1 MKIES
6 NVTDLSA
13 DGDNLVTVGESLQRA
28 RASMQLSVLDIADAL
43 HITPTYV
50 NLIEK
55 NQFQKLPAAIFT
67 RGYIKSYARLVNLPI
82 DDVLALYFQQT
93 VDVPI
98 ESQMRSSVNEY
109 GVSVRRHGV
118 KWAVGIILGVLFL
131 PTLAWWYAH
140 RNVAETITTTL
151 AVSEPALEATTVS
164 ADIINSNIS
173 PMMDAIPDQ
182 SATILPPIQNTLV
195 EMTAVTAVTKEIVAP
210 IPEQAA
216 PSKTVDLE
224 KTQDALQINFTGKSW
239 VQVKNIDGVML
250 HDAEHQA
257 GESITIDGKSPL
269 YVWIK
274 NANVVAMLFNGAPVK
289 MENIDNKGA
298 ARLVVGK

>member
-1 MKIES
+1 
-6 NVTDLSA
+6 
-13 DGDNLVTVGESLQRA
+13 
-28 RASMQLSVLDIADAL
+28 
-43 HITPTYV
+43 
-50 NLIEK
+50 
-55 NQFQKLPAAIFT
+55 
-67 RGYIKSYARLVNLPI
+67 
-82 DDVLALYFQQT
+82 
-93 VDVPI
+93 
-98 ESQMRSSVNEY
+98 
-109 GVSVRRHGV
+109 
-118 KWAVGIILGVLFL
+118 
-131 PTLAWWYAH
+131 
-140 RNVAETITTTL
+140 
-151 AVSEPALEATTVS
+151 
-164 ADIINSNIS
+164 
-173 PMMDAIPDQ
+173 
-182 SATILPPIQNTLV
+182 
-195 EMTAVTAVTKEIVAP
+195 MTAVTAVTKEIVAP